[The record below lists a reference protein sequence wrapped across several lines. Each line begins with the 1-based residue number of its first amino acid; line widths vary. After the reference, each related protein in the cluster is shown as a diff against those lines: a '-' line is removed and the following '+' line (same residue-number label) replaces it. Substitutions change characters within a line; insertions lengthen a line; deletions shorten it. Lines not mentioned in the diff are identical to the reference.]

1 MCSKRVRECQRK
13 IEREEGCCFANRLWG
28 KKYIPSVFRAR
39 GHTVFGRMTTFKWF
53 KNHLDVVKRWRALT
67 QRPSLLADLE
77 FWISKPGAWSPT
89 RPTILQFRNVA
100 LLVKLSTSWHW
111 NNWLNFSIQSMR
123 IAKRCNYVTKDK
135 KEKSMY
141 WVHFS
146 IQFNSAHYTH
156 QSLGSIME
164 SLDNS
169 VALLLNTSLR

>member
-1 MCSKRVRECQRK
+1 
-13 IEREEGCCFANRLWG
+13 
-28 KKYIPSVFRAR
+28 
-39 GHTVFGRMTTFKWF
+39 MTTFKWF
-53 KNHLDVVKRWRALT
+53 KNHLDVVKRWRAVT
-67 QRPSLLADLE
+67 QRPSLPADLE
-77 FWISKPGAWSPT
+77 FWISKPGVWSPT
-89 RPTILQFRNVA
+89 RLTILQFRNI
-100 LLVKLSTSWHW
+100 TYW
-111 NNWLNFSIQSMR
+111 NNWLHFSIQGMR

-169 VALLLNTSLR
+169 VALFIEHIAHRSTWLAQGSLLFTHFSSAVSVVCWLNTRQN